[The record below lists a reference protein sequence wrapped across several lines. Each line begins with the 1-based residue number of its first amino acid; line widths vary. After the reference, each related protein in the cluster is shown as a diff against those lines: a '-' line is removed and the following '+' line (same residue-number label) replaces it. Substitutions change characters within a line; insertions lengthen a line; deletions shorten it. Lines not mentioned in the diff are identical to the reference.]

1 MKALDIR
8 AAPCRTDSGPVPGAG
23 PPDRQQRLPRPRRP
37 GRVPVPPGHR
47 WPEAPFRPSSTSPTS
62 TVLTSNKGFQEWGS
76 VLGDEV
82 MAAALIDRLLHHCHI
97 VNIRGNSYRMREH
110 QQWLRSAAE
119 KRREG
124 VAR

>member
-1 MKALDIR
+1 MINARHER
-8 AAPCRTDSGPVPGAG
+8 A
-23 PPDRQQRLPRPRRP
+23 
-37 GRVPVPPGHR
+37 
-47 WPEAPFRPSSTSPTS
+47 S
-62 TVLTSNKGFQEWGS
+62 TVLTSIKGFEEWGS

-110 QQWLRSAAE
+110 QQWLQSTAE
-119 KRREG
+119 KRRKG

>member
-1 MKALDIR
+1 M
-8 AAPCRTDSGPVPGAG
+8 
-23 PPDRQQRLPRPRRP
+23 
-37 GRVPVPPGHR
+37 
-47 WPEAPFRPSSTSPTS
+47 SSLVCSITHFQLINARHEQAS
-62 TVLTSNKGFQEWGS
+62 TVLTSNKDFGEWGS

-82 MAAALIDRLLHHCHI
+82 MAVALINRLLHHCYI

-110 QQWLRSAAE
+110 QQWLRSEAE